1 MASRPITDHHRP
13 ETVKDDSSFMAQPVK
28 PKYNLRQLDER
39 AQLERV
45 IAVVIANSPS
55 NTTADA

>member
-1 MASRPITDHHRP
+1 
-13 ETVKDDSSFMAQPVK
+13 VKDDSSFMAQPVK

-55 NTTADA
+55 NITADA